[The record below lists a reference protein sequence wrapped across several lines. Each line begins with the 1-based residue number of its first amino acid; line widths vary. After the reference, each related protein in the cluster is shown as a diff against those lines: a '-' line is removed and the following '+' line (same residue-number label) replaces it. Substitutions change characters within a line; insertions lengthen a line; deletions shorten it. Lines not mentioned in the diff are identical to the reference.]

1 MKIGFLIILILYT
14 TIISEPDPNFNIYLA
29 FGQSNM
35 EGNAAI
41 ESQDKANVSPRF
53 KMMAAVDMKSQ
64 GRIKGEWYT
73 AVPPLCRE
81 NTGLTPC
88 DYFGRE
94 LVDNLPETITV
105 GIINVAVAGC
115 SIDMFDEDKSQ
126 EYLSTAAGWLQGIAA
141 LYDDHPYQVL
151 VDLGK
156 KAQNDG
162 VIKGILLH
170 QGESNTGD
178 PNWPKNV
185 KKIYD
190 RLISDLGLDA
200 TKVPLLVG
208 EVVNGDSGGVCAAH
222 NNVIAN
228 IPSVIPNSYV
238 IKSNDL
244 PSGGDGLH
252 FSAESYR
259 KFGKRY
265 AETMLSILKKQGNI
279 DGSGEEGKEPKEQKE
294 GPDPN
299 FHIYLAFG
307 QSNMDG
313 AGEIEDED
321 LQVSDR
327 FKMMPAID
335 FPSKQRKKWEWYTAV
350 PPLCRETSGL
360 SPCDYFGRELV
371 EKLPE
376 EITVGIINVAVP
388 GCSIDLFDQDLCAS
402 YLSTAA
408 DWLQNFAK
416 LYDSDPYKTLID
428 AAKVAQKSGVIKG
441 VLIHQG
447 ETNNGDSSWPERVK
461 KIYDRILKDLGL
473 NGDDIALLVGETVNA
488 DSGGVCSL
496 HNEVIAKVP
505 SVIPN
510 SFVIKSNGLE
520 NKGDG
525 LHFTSK
531 SYRIFGR
538 RYAEAML
545 EFLSKKGYEII

>member
-1 MKIGFLIILILYT
+1 MKDMIVIFLLSLISLN
-14 TIISEPDPNFNIYLA
+14 ICAPDQNFHIYLA

-35 EGNAAI
+35 EGNAKI
-41 ESQDKANVSPRF
+41 ESQDTADVSPRF
-53 KMMAAVDMKSQ
+53 KMMAAVDMASK
-64 GRIKGEWYT
+64 GRIKGNWYT
-73 AVPPLCRE
+73 AIPPLCRE
-81 NTGLTPC
+81 NTGLTPV
-88 DYFGRE
+88 DYFGRT
-94 LVDNLPETITV
+94 LVEKLPEEITV
-105 GIINVAVAGC
+105 GVINVAVAGC

-126 EYLSTAAGWLQGIAA
+126 SYLSTAADWLKGIAA
-141 LYDDHPYQVL
+141 LYGNHPYKVL

-156 KAQNDG
+156 KAQEDG

-170 QGESNTGD
+170 QGESNNGD
-178 PNWPKNV
+178 QNWPNNV

-208 EVVNGDSGGVCAAH
+208 ELVNADSGGVCAMH
-222 NNVIAN
+222 NDVIAKVPN
-228 IPSVIPNSYV
+228 VIPNSYV
-238 IKSNDL
+238 IKSNGL

-252 FSAESYR
+252 FSAQGYR
-259 KFGKRY
+259 DFGVRY
-265 AETMLSILKKQGNI
+265 AETMLSILETQGDNTESDSTDTSEIIDEKK
-279 DGSGEEGKEPKEQKE
+279 
-294 GPDPN
+294 N

-313 AGEIEDED
+313 AGEIEAQD
-321 LQVSDR
+321 LTVSDR

-335 FPSKQRKKWEWYTAV
+335 FPSKQREKWKWYTAV

-371 EKLPE
+371 ANLPE

-388 GCSIDLFDQDLCAS
+388 GCSIDLFDQDKCAS

-416 LYDSDPYKTLID
+416 LYNNDPYKTLID
-428 AAKVAQKSGVIKG
+428 AAKVAQKDGVIKG
-441 VLIHQG
+441 ILVHQG
-447 ETNNGDSSWPERVK
+447 ETNTGDQAWPQNLK
-461 KIYDRILKDLGL
+461 KIYDKILSDLGL
-473 NGDDIALLVGETVNA
+473 KNEDVALLVGEVVNA
-488 DSGGVCSL
+488 DSGGSCAA

-510 SFVIKSNGLE
+510 SYVIKSNGLP

-525 LHFTSK
+525 LHFTSA
-531 SYRIFGR
+531 SYRIFGK

-545 EFLSKKGYEII
+545 EVLKKQGY